1 MQLGTYTRLT
11 VLLGVAA
18 AAVGWLGVAGWLA
31 VVVLLASIGLHVAG
45 NFVGTRLRDQT
56 DGAIRRRR
64 SRGDR
69 ALEPVPVPT
78 AVPSRLERR
87 ESLGRTVPVSATV
100 GAICGGAMGTTA
112 LVMATRASPAG
123 AVFGGV
129 SSAVIGALFG
139 FLAAGFV
146 EVVRTGL
153 REAIEAEERA
163 AGEARPSTTPPRG
176 SAG

>member
-18 AAVGWLGVAGWLA
+18 AAVGWLGLAGWLA
-31 VVVLLASIGLHVAG
+31 VVVLLASVGLHVAG

-64 SRGDR
+64 SRSGWPGD
-69 ALEPVPVPT
+69 PVVVP
-78 AVPSRLERR
+78 APEPSRLERR

-100 GAICGGAMGTTA
+100 GALCGGAVGTTA
-112 LVMATRASPAG
+112 LVVATRASPAG
-123 AVFGGV
+123 ALIGGV

-163 AGEARPSTTPPRG
+163 AGKTRPSTTPNGG
-176 SAG
+176 STR